1 MSMLKPYPLK
11 LRPVL
16 KSALW
21 GGTQLADSWHKA
33 PAGEAV
39 AESWELTVREKE
51 RNCIAN
57 GICAERTL
65 NDVLAEMPAWVGSRY
80 RGERFPLLIKFI
92 DAEQTLSVQVHP
104 DDDYAARVEH
114 DSGKNEMWYIVDA
127 APEAEIVYGLRDGVS
142 AAEFRRAVSE
152 NRIREVLR
160 FQRVRAGECY
170 YIPAGLVH
178 AIGAGILIAEIQ
190 QNSDLTYRV
199 YDYDRL
205 GADGKPRELHREK
218 ACDVVVPMSDEEM
231 AGKRFAAAQ
240 AGDEPSLAHPIYFG
254 VRKCQVSASCEAS
267 MQVGAESFVHLL
279 FLSGE
284 AEIAYSEGSIPVSRG
299 DSIFLPAGLGACA
312 VRGEAEWLETKL

>member
-1 MSMLKPYPLK
+1 MLKPYPLK

-33 PAGEAV
+33 PLGESV

-51 RNCIAN
+51 QNCIAN
-57 GICAERTL
+57 GEAAERTL
-65 NDVLAEMPAWVGSRY
+65 NDVLAEMPAWIGSRHC
-80 RGERFPLLIKFI
+80 GERFPLLIKFI

-104 DDDYAARVEH
+104 DDDYAARIEH

-127 APEAEIVYGLRDGVS
+127 APDSEIVYGLRDGVS
-142 AAEFRRAVSE
+142 AEDFQRAVAKD
-152 NRIREVLR
+152 RIRDVLR

-231 AGKRFAAAQ
+231 AGKRFSAAK
-240 AGDEPSLAHPIYFG
+240 AGEASLAHPIYFR
-254 VRKCQVSASCEAS
+254 VRKCQALSSGEVSV
-267 MQVGAESFVHLL
+267 QVGEESFAHLL
-279 FLSGE
+279 FLSGN
-284 AEIAYSEGSIPVSRG
+284 AEIVYADGSISVSRG
-299 DSIFLPAGLGACA
+299 DSIFLPAGLGACT
-312 VRGEAEWLETKL
+312 VRGEVEWLETQL